1 MIPRLEAEGENMSS
15 LYPRIAEALFPIGW
29 IAGLTFREA
38 LRRRLVLAAFG
49 LGTAFLALFGLA
61 LFLIH
66 RELTRFGPPD
76 PRMREEIVGFFMLAA
91 LYVANFLI
99 VMAAVVGTADTIAGE
114 IASGVIQAVAARP
127 IARWQILIGKGAGH
141 AVWLLLYG
149 IWLAGGVIGITALI
163 TGWAPRGWARGLALL
178 ELEAMI
184 PLSLSL
190 WAGTRFSTLATG
202 ALGLGLYGVAF
213 IGGWAEQVGGLVGQ
227 ATVVDLGILAS
238 LLMPAEAIWRRA
250 AYELQSPLARLMG
263 PNPFTA
269 TTIPSDRMILYALFY
284 IVLLLALAAY
294 QFERRDL

>member
-1 MIPRLEAEGENMSS
+1 MNA
-15 LYPRIAEALFPIGW
+15 LYSWIAEALFPIRW
-29 IAGLTFREA
+29 IGELTFREA
-38 LRRRLVLAAFG
+38 LRRRLVMAAFG
-49 LGTAFLALFGLA
+49 LGFAFLALFGLA

-66 RELTRFGPPD
+66 RELARFGPPD
-76 PRMREEIVGFFMLAA
+76 PRMREEILGFFMLAA

-127 IARWQILIGKGAGH
+127 VARWQILLGKGLGH
-141 AVWLLLYG
+141 ALWLLMYVL
-149 IWLAGGVIGITALI
+149 WLGGGVIGGTALI
-163 TGWAPRGWARGLALL
+163 TGWVPRGWARGLALL
-178 ELEAMI
+178 GLEALI
-184 PLSLSL
+184 PLALSL

-250 AYELQSPLARLMG
+250 AYELQSPMARLMG

-269 TTIPSDRMILYALFY
+269 TTIPSDRMVLYALFY
-284 IVLLLALAAY
+284 IALLIALAAHR
-294 QFERRDL
+294 FERRDL

>member
-1 MIPRLEAEGENMSS
+1 MRA
-15 LYPRIAEALFPIGW
+15 IGW
-29 IAGLTFREA
+29 IGSLTLREA
-38 LRRRLVLAAFG
+38 FRRRLVLAAFG
-49 LGTAFLALFGLA
+49 LGAAFLALFGLA

-66 RELTRFGPPD
+66 RELARFGPPD
-76 PRMREEIVGFFMLAA
+76 PRMREEIVGFFLLAG

-127 IARWQILIGKGAGH
+127 IARWQILLGKGLGH
-141 AVWLLLYG
+141 ALWLLMYVL
-149 IWLAGGVIGITALI
+149 WLAGGVMGITALI
-163 TGWAPRGWARGLALL
+163 TGWIPRGWARGLALL
-178 ELEAMI
+178 GLEALI

-213 IGGWAEQVGGLVGQ
+213 IGGWAEQIGGLIGQ
-227 ATVVDLGILAS
+227 STVVDLGILAS

-250 AYELQSPLARLMG
+250 AYELQSPLARIMG
-263 PNPFTA
+263 PNPFT
-269 TTIPSDRMILYALFY
+269 TTTVPSDRMVIYALAY
-284 IVLLLALAAY
+284 ILFLLLIAIR

>member
-1 MIPRLEAEGENMSS
+1 MRA
-15 LYPRIAEALFPIGW
+15 IGW
-29 IAGLTFREA
+29 IGSLTLREA
-38 LRRRLVLAAFG
+38 FRRRLVLAAFG
-49 LGTAFLALFGLA
+49 LGAAFLTLFGLA

-66 RELTRFGPPD
+66 RELARFGPPD
-76 PRMREEIVGFFMLAA
+76 PRMREEIVGFFLLAG

-127 IARWQILIGKGAGH
+127 IARWQILLGKGLGH
-141 AVWLLLYG
+141 ALWLLMYVL
-149 IWLAGGVIGITALI
+149 WLAGGMMGITALI
-163 TGWAPRGWARGLALL
+163 TGWIPRGWARGLALL
-178 ELEAMI
+178 GLEALI

-213 IGGWAEQVGGLVGQ
+213 IGGWAEQIGGLIGQ
-227 ATVVDLGILAS
+227 STVVDLGILAS
-238 LLMPAEAIWRRA
+238 LVMPAEAIWRRA
-250 AYELQSPLARLMG
+250 AYELQSPLVRIMG

-269 TTIPSDRMILYALFY
+269 TTIPSDRMVVYALAYVVF
-284 IVLLLALAAY
+284 LLLIAIR